1 MEKILSSLPLLIICT
16 ILTIIIG
23 VFLLYLLLF
32 RVEKESKSEKAVGYF
47 FGISFI
53 ATLIIPPLLS
63 GDKNEILKTL
73 LLIGIMTIFG
83 VIESYAS
90 KRWRIN
96 PLFTNILW
104 LWAFWYSSYLITSVW
119 GDSLNMLVFFS
130 LFFILNFV
138 IKKLLSKYK
147 EKLRLTKLHKI
158 LIATVYL
165 CLIFIIFKMLYGP
178 YNGESI
184 SF

>member
-1 MEKILSSLPLLIICT
+1 MEKILSSFPLLILCT
-16 ILTIIIG
+16 IFTVTVG

-32 RVEKESKSEKAVGYF
+32 KVEKESKSEKAVGYF

-63 GDKNEILKTL
+63 GNKSEILKTL
-73 LLIGIMTIFG
+73 LLIGIMTVLGI
-83 VIESYAS
+83 IETYAS
-90 KRWRIN
+90 KKWRIN

-104 LWAFWYSSYLITSVW
+104 LWGFWYASYFITGVW
-119 GDSLNMLVFFS
+119 DNSLNMLIFFS

-138 IKKLLSKYK
+138 IKKILSKYK

-158 LIATVYL
+158 LIATAYL
-165 CLIFIIFKMLYGP
+165 CLIFTIFKILYGP
-178 YNGESI
+178 YNGEPI